1 MALVNILDVK
11 VLDNPAAFT
20 NPFTFQI
27 TFQCIEELPEDIEW
41 KVTYVGSAAG
51 DSLNEI
57 TFPMVIHHTC
67 R

>member
-20 NPFTFQI
+20 NPFSFQI

-51 DSLNEI
+51 IGLFTRFLSLI
-57 TFPMVIHHTC
+57 IS